1 MQVKNAIKYGIL
13 GANSIRLTSQY
24 YTCLIDL
31 HITFIDT
38 KFKTL
43 SSSTALEPFLLF
55 YQFFFHSTIFQIATD
70 SKPAPG
76 SKMHAWDQFCLLF
89 WKNFV
94 LQKRRPIATVIEL
107 LLPLLFAVLLVII
120 RQEVDVTN
128 YPNITT
134 WREFSVNNLPEF
146 PYSVVPEDEH
156 FNIAYVPNNIQGIHD
171 VMDSVKTRLN
181 NVPRSRIEKKCN
193 IDINEI
199 KTLLANLDQDTPA
212 DQMVDSL
219 PSGMKQVLEDVAL
232 ESNTTASNLVFD
244 AIISGNV
251 DELMKKV
258 SSRYMTQTMECL
270 VSQLPQDQQ
279 DMMDLFSST
288 SNVTENSRT
297 NSSSNLT
304 SAFKSLISFFG
315 VVPKIN
321 LISFPTEEDFLLYV
335 KNDTNLKKTLAGVIF
350 TGEFPDN
357 TFSNNVKI
365 TFRFHCDPISSSVKD
380 GAKFTGITDTWKT
393 AKLFPGFQLPG
404 PRSVNSSRGGKPG
417 YYDEGFLALMHGVN
431 MGIADTLTNTSIL
444 DNMVLKRFPFPPYI
458 MDTFVIAIQRTL
470 PLLVMLSFFY
480 TSLVI
485 VRSVVLEKESKM
497 KEYMMM
503 MGLSNWLHWLAWFVK
518 YLIFLSISCFGMAG
532 FYKIQTSAGS
542 VLTYSDI
549 TVVFVFL
556 FAFSAATITL
566 CFLISVFFSK
576 ANVAAAAGGTLY
588 GLTYMPYLFMENSY
602 SMLSHPVKLISCLL
616 SNVAMANGCQLF
628 GMFEGKGTGIHW
640 YNINQGVTVDDNFTL
655 LEVIL
660 MLLLDAVL
668 YMVLAV
674 YIEGVWPG
682 EYGIPKPWYFPFMK
696 SYWFGVTTTGK
707 YNPVGTEVG
716 EENEIFADNSINGN
730 DKEYFEDEPNN
741 LRKVVEI
748 KGLRKVFKG
757 NKEKV
762 AVDNLNINMYEG
774 QITVLLGHNGAGKTT
789 TMSML
794 TGFFPPTSGDAKIMG
809 HSILDDMKGVRE
821 SLGLCPQF
829 NILFDLLT
837 VDEHLYFFARLKGIA
852 KSEVKKECD
861 DMRNILKLND
871 KASAQSCTLSGGM
884 KRKLSVGI
892 ALSAGSKYVILDEP
906 TSGMDPAARRAIWEV
921 LQLSRHK
928 CSILLSTHF
937 MDEADLLGDRIAIM
951 AEGKLRCTGSSVFL
965 KNKFGV
971 GYHVVLT
978 KTPSCDVAKVDEI
991 FRSHV
996 KESKLERTAGGEIS
1010 FVLPFDSS
1018 SSFPKLFQTLEQD
1031 AGALGVTNFGA
1042 TVTTMEEVF
1051 LRVTEDAN
1059 TAVQSVSRRLS
1070 FSKSEVVH
1078 GSPKLGS
1085 APTNVVPSKQ
1095 YLHSSLKYNDG
1106 VALWFQQFYALLI
1119 KRLLHSKR
1127 NYKVAV
1133 AQILVPVFFAII
1145 SIMNAKF
1152 PPFEQKNVPL
1162 DLSVDQYGPNN
1173 VWYNFTPNSPL
1184 SADLSQSYKSAFK
1197 GLESAYEVNEDI
1209 ELFLANKYLKEGG
1222 DFNTE
1227 NLIAGSFLTNTA
1239 TNTSKSIA
1247 WFNNQ
1252 AYHTPASTLLYMDQA
1267 YIRMV
1272 GDGVYKNF
1280 TMEIWNSPLPRNS
1293 TNRVQEQLLG
1303 SLSGFLIAFNIV
1315 LGFSFLAAS
1324 FCIFLVRERVDR
1336 SSLLQALAGVDP
1348 VCFWMSTFTWDFINF
1363 ITPCLLTMIM
1373 FAAFS
1378 VTEFTN
1384 HAGIAILLFILYCW
1398 ASLPLMYV
1406 LSMFFQVPSTALVRI
1421 TILNIITGLASIIT
1435 VNVLRLLSLNK
1446 EANILDW
1453 VFLLMPQYCLGQGL
1467 ADLYANDQMV
1477 NICTSDPFL
1486 EIYCREMGFDFQT
1499 NFLAWNQYGV
1509 GRFATFLGSQGVVFF
1524 IILFMVEFDV
1534 VQRAWNSFKI
1544 RHNSTQKPM
1553 MAALSALL
1561 EDDDVAEERDRI
1573 NNTDLPNLVVTDRL
1587 IIKNLRKV
1595 YKSGSTSHVAV
1606 DQLCVG
1612 IPEAECFGL
1621 LGINGAGKTTTFKM
1635 ITGDYRPTSGSA
1647 FLDGYDVRTQLR
1659 MAQQRM
1665 GYCPQFDALIEQM
1678 TGAETLRMFA
1688 RLRGVPES
1696 DIPACINNLGRILHF
1711 SEHIDKPCE
1720 TYSGGNK
1727 RKLSTAIALVG
1738 NPPVVLLDEPSTGMD
1753 PGAKRMLWDAIAA
1766 VRSSGCSIVITSHSM
1781 EECEA
1786 LCTRLAIMVN
1796 GKLRCLGGPQH
1807 LKSKFGEG
1815 YTIEMKVKSNPGLS
1829 KVYMEDNFP
1838 GSTLKD
1844 EHQGLLTYHVPQYKV
1859 DGSNL
1864 NLSMVFELM
1873 EQGKSE
1879 SKISDYTV
1887 SQTSL
1892 EQVFL
1897 SLVRWQ
1903 REATEVDLSSSSANE
1918 ATA

>member
-1 MQVKNAIKYGIL
+1 
-13 GANSIRLTSQY
+13 
-24 YTCLIDL
+24 
-31 HITFIDT
+31 
-38 KFKTL
+38 
-43 SSSTALEPFLLF
+43 
-55 YQFFFHSTIFQIATD
+55 
-70 SKPAPG
+70 
-76 SKMHAWDQFCLLF
+76 QFCLLF

-171 VMDSVKTRLN
+171 VMDSVKTRL
-181 NVPRSRIEKKCN
+181 
-193 IDINEI
+193 
-199 KTLLANLDQDTPA
+199 
-212 DQMVDSL
+212 
-219 PSGMKQVLEDVAL
+219 
-232 ESNTTASNLVFD
+232 
-244 AIISGNV
+244 
-251 DELMKKV
+251 KV
-258 SSRYMTQTMECL
+258 T
-270 VSQLPQDQQ
+270 
-279 DMMDLFSST
+279 
-288 SNVTENSRT
+288 
-297 NSSSNLT
+297 
-304 SAFKSLISFFG
+304 FK
-315 VVPKIN
+315 

-380 GAKFTGITDTWKT
+380 GAKFTGIFFIYSTDTWKT

-532 FYKIQTSAGS
+532 FYKIQITSAGS

-566 CFLISVFFSK
+566 CFLISVFFS
-576 ANVAAAAGGTLY
+576 
-588 GLTYMPYLFMENSY
+588 
-602 SMLSHPVKLISCLL
+602 
-616 SNVAMANGCQLF
+616 
-628 GMFEGKGTGIHW
+628 KGTGIHW

-696 SYWFGVTTTGK
+696 SYWFGVTT
-707 YNPVGTEVG
+707 TEVG

-1051 LRVTEDAN
+1051 LRSEKLSNFIKKRREIGSLRMQTLQYKQNRAIHSDQHVPKFRYSFVIPSCSIYTE
-1059 TAVQSVSRRLS
+1059 
-1070 FSKSEVVH
+1070 
-1078 GSPKLGS
+1078 
-1085 APTNVVPSKQ
+1085 

-1197 GLESAYEVNEDI
+1197 ESLESAYEVNEDI

-1720 TYSGGNK
+1720 TYRSGGNK

>member
-1 MQVKNAIKYGIL
+1 
-13 GANSIRLTSQY
+13 
-24 YTCLIDL
+24 
-31 HITFIDT
+31 
-38 KFKTL
+38 
-43 SSSTALEPFLLF
+43 
-55 YQFFFHSTIFQIATD
+55 
-70 SKPAPG
+70 
-76 SKMHAWDQFCLLF
+76 
-89 WKNFV
+89 
-94 LQKRRPIATVIEL
+94 
-107 LLPLLFAVLLVII
+107 
-120 RQEVDVTN
+120 
-128 YPNITT
+128 
-134 WREFSVNNLPEF
+134 
-146 PYSVVPEDEH
+146 
-156 FNIAYVPNNIQGIHD
+156 
-171 VMDSVKTRLN
+171 
-181 NVPRSRIEKKCN
+181 
-193 IDINEI
+193 
-199 KTLLANLDQDTPA
+199 
-212 DQMVDSL
+212 
-219 PSGMKQVLEDVAL
+219 
-232 ESNTTASNLVFD
+232 
-244 AIISGNV
+244 
-251 DELMKKV
+251 
-258 SSRYMTQTMECL
+258 
-270 VSQLPQDQQ
+270 
-279 DMMDLFSST
+279 
-288 SNVTENSRT
+288 
-297 NSSSNLT
+297 
-304 SAFKSLISFFG
+304 
-315 VVPKIN
+315 
-321 LISFPTEEDFLLYV
+321 
-335 KNDTNLKKTLAGVIF
+335 
-350 TGEFPDN
+350 
-357 TFSNNVKI
+357 
-365 TFRFHCDPISSSVKD
+365 
-380 GAKFTGITDTWKT
+380 
-393 AKLFPGFQLPG
+393 
-404 PRSVNSSRGGKPG
+404 
-417 YYDEGFLALMHGVN
+417 
-431 MGIADTLTNTSIL
+431 
-444 DNMVLKRFPFPPYI
+444 
-458 MDTFVIAIQRTL
+458 RTL

-628 GMFEGKGTGIHW
+628 GMFEGKEGLGGCMIQI
-640 YNINQGVTVDDNFTL
+640 YMNDSILQ
-655 LEVIL
+655 VIL

-730 DKEYFEDEPNN
+730 DK
-741 LRKVVEI
+741 KVVEI
-748 KGLRKVFKG
+748 KGLRKQVFKG

-1051 LRVTEDAN
+1051 LRKAERGELLKSITLYRVTEDAN

-1085 APTNVVPSKQ
+1085 APTNVVPSKPKQ
-1095 YLHSSLKYNDG
+1095 MVQSCNLEVGVPACNLEVRGLRLVAATIVGACVIGQALNSKCFNSVVTDGLSKLSAIHKNNHTQSYIYVTLLHIHEKKMFLAQTRIKLVIFKLAQNPNTQTAC
-1106 VALWFQQFYALLI
+1106 VFKNCFLRKLI
-1119 KRLLHSKR
+1119 K
-1127 NYKVAV
+1127 VA
-1133 AQILVPVFFAII
+1133 
-1145 SIMNAKF
+1145 
-1152 PPFEQKNVPL
+1152 
-1162 DLSVDQYGPNN
+1162 Y
-1173 VWYNFTPNSPL
+1173 TC
-1184 SADLSQSYKSAFK
+1184 
-1197 GLESAYEVNEDI
+1197 
-1209 ELFLANKYLKEGG
+1209 NKPY
-1222 DFNTE
+1222 
-1227 NLIAGSFLTNTA
+1227 
-1239 TNTSKSIA
+1239 TSKK
-1247 WFNNQ
+1247 
-1252 AYHTPASTLLYMDQA
+1252 
-1267 YIRMV
+1267 
-1272 GDGVYKNF
+1272 GK
-1280 TMEIWNSPLPRNS
+1280 S
-1293 TNRVQEQLLG
+1293 TNKNCIFR

-1435 VNVLRLLSLNK
+1435 VNVLRLLCKLYRFLYIVCNWLHKIIASFAIIVGVYNYNAVLYYQKSIFFPALNK

-1486 EIYCREMGFDFQT
+1486 EIYCREMGKRHAIVIVIR
-1499 NFLAWNQYGV
+1499 NISSLV
-1509 GRFATFLGSQGVVFF
+1509 P
-1524 IILFMVEFDV
+1524 IL
-1534 VQRAWNSFKI
+1534 R
-1544 RHNSTQKPM
+1544 
-1553 MAALSALL
+1553 
-1561 EDDDVAEERDRI
+1561 
-1573 NNTDLPNLVVTDRL
+1573 
-1587 IIKNLRKV
+1587 V

-1696 DIPACINNLGRILHF
+1696 DIPACINNLANTLTNLVKHTVIY
-1711 SEHIDKPCE
+1711 C
-1720 TYSGGNK
+1720 TSGGNK

-1844 EHQGLLTYHVPQYKV
+1844 EHQGLLTYHVPQYK
-1859 DGSNL
+1859 SIIFPRC
-1864 NLSMVFELM
+1864 VFELM

-1897 SLVRWQ
+1897 
-1903 REATEVDLSSSSANE
+1903 
-1918 ATA
+1918 